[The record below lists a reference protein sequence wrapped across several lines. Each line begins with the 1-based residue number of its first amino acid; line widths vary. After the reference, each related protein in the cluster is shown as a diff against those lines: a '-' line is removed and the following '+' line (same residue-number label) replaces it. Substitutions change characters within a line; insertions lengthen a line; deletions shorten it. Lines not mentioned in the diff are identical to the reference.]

1 LFGLIANAMVLTG
14 YPLLFLMILL
24 AALTPFLLMGLSQL
38 VQVKYPSALKST
50 VYESGMDAFG
60 SSQIQFDMKFYMFA
74 LLFILFDI
82 ESVFLFPWAVAFTEL
97 VGSLGFFVILEMF
110 LFLGILVAGL
120 VYAWKKDALRWQ

>member
-1 LFGLIANAMVLTG
+1 
-14 YPLLFLMILL
+14 
-24 AALTPFLLMGLSQL
+24 
-38 VQVKYPSALKST
+38 
-50 VYESGMDAFG
+50 MDAFG

-82 ESVFLFPWAVAFTEL
+82 ESVFLFPWAVAFTAW